1 MSKKKKTRASSI
13 ESSTSLSSPSP
24 TPTKRRRSLRNKTPT
39 ATTATTTPTN
49 TPTQTKEH
57 ELVEEKI
64 KSKSPKKITPSKTKN
79 PPPPPP
85 RTPATTPDGHNK
97 KQKSNSSS
105 SSSSTSTTAIVVQKK
120 SPTKSSN
127 DNKKKNNIISSVKP
141 QLAVHVH
148 RFRNA
153 KHIPN
158 GILKLCATPSPLV
171 LSSSQAK
178 SIEGNSNTIDP
189 SIAPHIAISR
199 EGGAVEL
206 ISIDENWKC
215 VGIVEGMKK
224 RNVDSMAWI
233 CGKNTTGITT
243 NNEHKITTIS
253 SNNNINN
260 TNTSSNHNQGNY
272 FSPKYK
278 IHEQIQT
285 QRRLFGSSRDGTIFE
300 IDFQSKAHVGVIG
313 SGGGAVFCLESL
325 CPRCSSSSISS
336 NIIGCG
342 SGNCCNLIAAG
353 CEDGSVRIF
362 KAVDR
367 IKNGNHGDSSSNAAP
382 SLELIS
388 TLPSVGCAITSIAWV
403 PPPPSSSSSSNV
415 GLQGSVIYAGAADG
429 TIRKFTSTSIMQHVR
444 ATGSVP
450 HAMSTGL
457 VLTSSS
463 HDPSNATIES
473 PSLLHGLQWK
483 ATARLTVENR
493 GERVATKIWT
503 LKALDDGTL
512 ISGDS
517 IGNVQFWDGHSGT
530 LLQSFEHNSKG
541 ADVLDIAVTLDQ
553 TKVMASGVDAKV
565 IYIELDK
572 ESKTSNKWVMTYVQ
586 RGHENDV
593 NSLAMVYLTDPNK
606 SVKSTKQHSTY
617 RELLCSGGIDTKVC
631 SYFVSKMRKYRPKI
645 AYKYP
650 TNVPVALSRKP
661 RILTIMRS
669 DKVDFFQ
676 LGDKRPGLSMK
687 SVGVALDED
696 KSYLGSVRIASNY
709 NLMSYDINDD
719 GTLLAVSHA
728 AGMHLFALELQDGYD
743 KDGIIKIV
751 KPSKIDVPIAV
762 NASCSS
768 LKFARR
774 DPTTLISANCNGTI
788 NVISI
793 KRDPED
799 KSYSV
804 SVEHSFARDEKQLNF
819 SNHYP
824 ITQLDVSP
832 DGRWLATGRNTLG
845 KGCVDLYQL
854 KPTYKYW
861 WTIPC
866 TEAPFSCMKWLGN
879 DMLVPAIVVA
889 LNSGAFYLFDPEQR
903 RLSDW
908 SQDLGFPAGPHLPK
922 EICHYLDR
930 PDRLVFHDANPTKF
944 LMVSRL

>member
-1 MSKKKKTRASSI
+1 MPKKKTRASSI

-24 TPTKRRRSLRNKTPT
+24 TTKRRRSLRNKTPT
-39 ATTATTTPTN
+39 TTATPTN
-49 TPTQTKEH
+49 TPTKTKEH
-57 ELVEEKI
+57 ELVVEEKI
-64 KSKSPKKITPSKTKN
+64 KSKSPKKISPNKTKT
-79 PPPPPP
+79 PP
-85 RTPATTPDGHNK
+85 RIPVTPDGDGHNK
-97 KQKSNSSS
+97 KQKSKSSS
-105 SSSSTSTTAIVVQKK
+105 SSSSTAIVVQKK
-120 SPTKSSN
+120 SPTKISDS
-127 DNKKKNNIISSVKP
+127 KKNNNIISLAKP

-158 GILKLCATPSPLV
+158 GILKLCATPPPPPP
-171 LSSSQAK
+171 K
-178 SIEGNSNTIDP
+178 SIEGDNNTIDQ

-199 EGGAVEL
+199 EGGSVEL

-233 CGKNTTGITT
+233 CGKNTTFTT
-243 NNEHKITTIS
+243 NEHKITTIS
-253 SNNNINN
+253 SNNNNI
-260 TNTSSNHNQGNY
+260 NHNQGNY
-272 FSPKYK
+272 FSPKHK

-285 QRRLFGSSRDGTIFE
+285 ERRLFGSSRDGTIFE
-300 IDFQSKAHVGVIG
+300 IDFQLKAHVGVIG

-325 CPRCSSSSISS
+325 CPRCSS
-336 NIIGCG
+336 GGDC
-342 SGNCCNLIAAG
+342 CCNLIAAG

-367 IKNGNHGDSSSNAAP
+367 IKSNGNRFDSLNAP

-403 PPPPSSSSSSNV
+403 PPPPTPPPPSSSTSSNV

-429 TIRKFTSTSIMQHVR
+429 TIRKFTLTSIMQHVR

-450 HAMSTGL
+450 HAISTGL

-463 HDPSNATIES
+463 HDPSTATTES
-473 PSLLHGLQWK
+473 SSLLHGLQWK

-565 IYIELDK
+565 MYIELDK

-586 RGHENDV
+586 RGHDNDV

-606 SVKSTKQHSTY
+606 SVKSTKTHSAY

-650 TNVPVALSRKP
+650 TNAPVALSRKP
-661 RILTIMRS
+661 RILSIMRS

-709 NLMSYDINDD
+709 NLVSYDINDD

-728 AGMHLFALELQDGYD
+728 AGMHLFRLELEDGYE
-743 KDGIIKIV
+743 KDGITKIIK
-751 KPSKIDVPIAV
+751 PTKIEVPIAV

-768 LKFARR
+768 LKFSRKS
-774 DPTTLISANCNGTI
+774 PTTLISANCNGTV

-793 KRDPED
+793 KSDPED

-804 SVEHSFARDEKQLNF
+804 SVEHSFTRDEKQLNF

-845 KGCVDLYQL
+845 KGCVDIYQL

-879 DMLVPAIVVA
+879 NMLDPALVVA
-889 LNSGAFYLFDPEQR
+889 LNNGAFYLFDPEQR

-908 SQDLGFPAGPHLPK
+908 SQDLGFPAGPNLPK

-930 PDRLVFHDANPTKF
+930 PDRLVFHDAKPTQF
-944 LMVSRL
+944 LMVSRF